1 MCSFFEGTPSLPQ
14 WFGWFIV
21 CGLGAA
27 FSLIVSVVIYF
38 DNKNSHSLESS
49 EMFATAGRTI
59 KVGLTACDIVSKW
72 TWAATLLQ
80 SSNVAYAYGISGPF
94 WYAAGASIQI
104 LLFAILAVEI
114 KRRCPDIHTM
124 PEMIRKRWGTAAHIV
139 FLCFAFLCNIIVTAM
154 LILGGSAVVNAITG
168 IDIYG
173 AAMLIPVGVMF
184 YTAWGG
190 LRGTFLASWFHVAV
204 VYIAMCIFMFIIY
217 TTSPDL
223 GSPGKVWANLNVMA
237 TVAPVEDNKSGS
249 YMTMYSQG
257 GLVFGVINIIG
268 NFGTV
273 FVDQA
278 YWQGA
283 IASKPS
289 ATYKG
294 YFLGGMCWFTIPFTM
309 ATALGL
315 AARALDLPVTAVEA
329 GQGLVPPAVAVHLM
343 GKGGAFL
350 IVFQVFMAVTASGSA
365 EQMAVAALIT
375 YDVYKQYWHKDADGP
390 RLILVTRIGVLFYG
404 ILSGILAI
412 ILLKLKLSLGWVY
425 LVMGII
431 IGSAVF
437 PIACSITW
445 AKTSAFAAITSAVVT
460 LPLAIMTWLITAAKL
475 NNGLIDLT
483 TTGQN
488 YPMLAGN
495 LVALFISC
503 FLCIALSYIYP
514 QDFDWKDLSDMPT
527 VESTKTVKSDLVS
540 DEDHAMLDSIRL
552 YTYATGAVLTLL
564 LIIIWPILTLP
575 AGIFSQSYFTFWV
588 ILSMVWG
595 LLATAACILM
605 PLIEAAQFFI
615 NKEAEAPVGLDA
627 ADDIAVAEKANV
639 A

>member
-1 MCSFFEGTPSLPQ
+1 M
-14 WFGWFIV
+14 
-21 CGLGAA
+21 
-27 FSLIVSVVIYF
+27 
-38 DNKNSHSLESS
+38 ESS
-49 EMFATAGRTI
+49 EMFATAGRSI
-59 KVGLTACDIVSKW
+59 KMGLTACDIVSKW

-94 WYAAGASIQI
+94 WYASGASIQI
-104 LLFAILAVEI
+104 LLFAVLAVEI

-124 PEMIRKRWGTAAHIV
+124 PEMIRRRWGKTAHIV
-139 FLCFAFLCNIIVTAM
+139 FLVFAFITNIIVTAM
-154 LILGGSAVVNAITG
+154 LILGGSAVVHAITG

-173 AAMLIPVGVMF
+173 AAILIPVGVMF

-190 LRGTFLASWFHVAV
+190 LRGTFLAAWFHVAV
-204 VYIAMCIFMFIIY
+204 VYIAMCIFMFIVY
-217 TTSPDL
+217 GTSPDL
-223 GSPGKVWANLNVMA
+223 GSAGKVWENLTIMA
-237 TVAPVEDNKSGS
+237 SIKPVKDNQAGS
-249 YMTMYSQG
+249 YLTMYSQG
-257 GLVFGVINIIG
+257 GLIFGVINIIG

-283 IASKPS
+283 IAAKPE

-294 YFLGGMCWFTIPFTM
+294 YFLGGLCWFTIPFTM
-309 ATALGL
+309 ATCLGL
-315 AARALDLPVTAVEA
+315 AANALNLPISVAEA
-329 GQGLVPPAVAVHLM
+329 DEGLVPPAVAVFLM

-375 YDVYKQYWHKDADGP
+375 YDIYKQYIHPSADGK
-390 RLILVTRIGVLFYG
+390 RLILVTRIGVLFFG
-404 ILSGILAI
+404 ILSGVLAI

-437 PIACSITW
+437 PIAASITW
-445 AKTSAFAAITSAVVT
+445 AKTSAFAAITSAAVT
-460 LPLAIMTWLITAAKL
+460 LPLAIMTWLITAARL

-495 LVALFISC
+495 LVALFISM
-503 FLCIALSYIYP
+503 FLCIALSYMYP
-514 QDFDWKDLSDMPT
+514 QDFNWDDLREKEPADAEKPAI
-527 VESTKTVKSDLVS
+527 VEKLVS
-540 DEDHAMLDSIRL
+540 DVEMEQLDKIRTAI
-552 YTYATGAVLTLL
+552 YVSGSVLSFV
-564 LIIIWPILTLP
+564 LIIAWPILTLP
-575 AGIFSQSYFTFWV
+575 AGVFSKGYFTFWV
-588 ILSMVWG
+588 VLSILWG
-595 LLATAACILM
+595 LLATIACILV
-605 PLIEAAQFFI
+605 PLLEAAVFFI
-615 NKEAEAPVGLDA
+615 NKDKNAAPAIGVDSIE
-627 ADDIAVAEKANV
+627 DKDAVAVKATV